1 MLNVVALMGRLVADP
16 QLRQTTTGKNVAS
29 FRVAVDRGRKDA
41 NGQNQADFFDIVAWD
56 KSAEFICRYFQK
68 GSMIAVEGR
77 LQSRNYQDKNGS
89 NRTAIEVVTSNVS
102 FAGNKEP
109 KVRTWLI
116 GPFLRLWRQTMI
128 TSRLKMTVISLL
140 IFERKAGD
148 EIEFCTWDAVDGRY
162 GTSTGVLK
170 NGKRRVHQ
178 AVPPHDEMGV
188 VHRHS
193 NKMCVPA
200 SAISGLL

>member
-29 FRVAVDRGRKDA
+29 FRIAVDRGRKDA

-56 KSAEFICRYFQK
+56 KSAEFVCRYFQK

-89 NRTAIEVVTSNVS
+89 NRTAIEVVASNVS

-109 KVRTWLI
+109 AQSQNVANSAVSAPVAASNEYTPIEDDGDL
-116 GPFLRLWRQTMI
+116 PF
-128 TSRLKMTVISLL
+128 
-140 IFERKAGD
+140 
-148 EIEFCTWDAVDGRY
+148 
-162 GTSTGVLK
+162 
-170 NGKRRVHQ
+170 
-178 AVPPHDEMGV
+178 
-188 VHRHS
+188 
-193 NKMCVPA
+193 
-200 SAISGLL
+200 

>member
-102 FAGNKEP
+102 FAGNKYAQSQNVANRAVSAPVAANNDYEP
-109 KVRTWLI
+109 IEDDGDL
-116 GPFLRLWRQTMI
+116 PFD
-128 TSRLKMTVISLL
+128 
-140 IFERKAGD
+140 F
-148 EIEFCTWDAVDGRY
+148 
-162 GTSTGVLK
+162 
-170 NGKRRVHQ
+170 
-178 AVPPHDEMGV
+178 
-188 VHRHS
+188 
-193 NKMCVPA
+193 
-200 SAISGLL
+200 

>member
-77 LQSRNYQDKNGS
+77 LQSRNYQDNNGS
-89 NRTAIEVVTSNVS
+89 NRTAIEVVASNVS
-102 FAGNKEP
+102 FAGNKP
-109 KVRTWLI
+109 AQSQNVANR
-116 GPFLRLWRQTMI
+116 
-128 TSRLKMTVISLL
+128 
-140 IFERKAGD
+140 A
-148 EIEFCTWDAVDGRY
+148 
-162 GTSTGVLK
+162 
-170 NGKRRVHQ
+170 
-178 AVPPHDEMGV
+178 
-188 VHRHS
+188 
-193 NKMCVPA
+193 A
-200 SAISGLL
+200 SAPVAASNEYTPIEDDGDLPFDS

>member
-16 QLRQTTTGKNVAS
+16 QLRQTATGKNVAS

-77 LQSRNYQDKNGS
+77 LQSRNYQDKSGN
-89 NRTAIEVVTSNVS
+89 NRSAVEVVVSHVS

-109 KVRTWLI
+109 AQSQNVANMVVSAPVVANNEYEPIEDDGDL
-116 GPFLRLWRQTMI
+116 PF
-128 TSRLKMTVISLL
+128 
-140 IFERKAGD
+140 
-148 EIEFCTWDAVDGRY
+148 
-162 GTSTGVLK
+162 
-170 NGKRRVHQ
+170 
-178 AVPPHDEMGV
+178 
-188 VHRHS
+188 
-193 NKMCVPA
+193 
-200 SAISGLL
+200 